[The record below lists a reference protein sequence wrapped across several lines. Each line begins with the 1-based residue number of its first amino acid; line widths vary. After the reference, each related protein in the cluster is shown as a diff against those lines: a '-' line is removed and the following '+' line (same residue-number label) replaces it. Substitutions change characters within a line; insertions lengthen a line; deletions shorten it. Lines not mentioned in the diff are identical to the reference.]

1 MNIADTLMRRAS
13 VTLVTIF
20 LGMQGIPIAEAQQPA
35 GDSENPE
42 SDRGEELEEIVI
54 TGSRLRRDSFNVST
68 PLVQV
73 SNDTIIDSGI
83 GSLAEILI
91 DEVPSLYE
99 STSNTNS
106 QSSVSQTG
114 LSTVNLRQLGSNR
127 TLTLI
132 DGRRV
137 VASSFGGTAVS
148 LSTIPSSIV
157 DTVEIVTGGSSAT
170 YGSDAIAG
178 VVNIITEKDKV
189 GFGIETRGGVT
200 SEGGGEEYSVD
211 LDYGTKFADDR
222 GYFFIGATYEDEGGI
237 DHLDRSRA
245 QLEAVYGYD
254 DDLMCNTYQVASGDD
269 VCARD
274 ITSAD
279 WRDRSD
285 GTPGGVFAEGDGEG
299 YWYNESGLQT
309 GFEEERDGFF
319 SRQFD
324 VIKIPNESTAVAAK
338 IDYEFTDSINGY
350 IQVQYSRNTSFN
362 FKSPEDDNESSD
374 VIYFDPVTGEPEERR
389 PGGISPT
396 NPYVPLQISSDLDVI
411 DPDNLNDD
419 GTFDW
424 DRRFFEVGNIT
435 TDNTRTTIRSW
446 AGLQGSF
453 KNDWQWD
460 VSVGF
465 GDFDQDQL
473 RSNELNIIRVA
484 QALDAELAAD
494 GMTVQC
500 ADAAARAEGC
510 VPLNLFGIG
519 SITPEAAD
527 WIRANPTIN
536 SNQDQ
541 VSVIGYV
548 SGDLFELPAGPVAT
562 VFGLEYRR
570 DTLDLSVGGGHETG
584 GITFNVVP
592 AFSGDIDVTELFA
605 EGAFPIT
612 DRFSAE
618 VGLRVADYSPPGV
631 NTVFSYSTGLIW
643 EPVDGYNLRAN
654 FGRAQRAPTITELI
668 SPPRGDFDSYDDICD
683 GATATSTDDGHANC
697 RLDPLVAAAIL
708 ADGEFED
715 DNNSYS
721 PNGGNPNLFEE
732 TANTLTVGISIAP
745 SFLDGF
751 RMAVDYYDITVEDA
765 IDAVENIQILNQC
778 YNSSVA
784 FGDPNAFCDAITR
797 DADGQIREI
806 LQQDFNLNE
815 VSTSGFDVTMEYV
828 VDLNVGGELEL
839 AANYTHI
846 NDHKTTFLGNDG
858 LETTDFANQLD
869 FGIFEDVAKAS
880 LTWQTE
886 TWRLRWSTNWQGPI
900 VDSEARVEDY
910 QEALTV
916 NAELCANADPDCV
929 ANPEVPSFLFYGSTL
944 RHNFST
950 AYSTEIL
957 NGADLRLS
965 AGVRN
970 VFNDDPFV
978 PRSGDND
985 ENGIGNYDSKFNG
998 GVGRFYYVG
1007 AEVRFGD

>member
-1 MNIADTLMRRAS
+1 MGIATTLWGRTVLTVVMGLLTA
-13 VTLVTIF
+13 
-20 LGMQGIPIAEAQQPA
+20 P
-35 GDSENPE
+35 
-42 SDRGEELEEIVI
+42 IVI
-54 TGSRLRRDSFNVST
+54 AQEAENEREESTAETLDMIVVTGSRLRRDTFDVST
-68 PLVQV
+68 PLIQV
-73 SNDTIIDSGI
+73 TNETIVDAGL

-114 LSTVNLRQLGSNR
+114 LSTVNLRRLGSNR

-148 LSTIPSSIV
+148 LSTIPASII
-157 DTVEIVTGGSSAT
+157 DTVEIVTGSTSAT

-189 GFGIETRGGVT
+189 GFGVETRGGVT
-200 SEGGGEEYSVD
+200 SGGGGDEYTID
-211 LDYGTKFADDR
+211 LDFGTKFANDR
-222 GYFFIGATYEDEGGI
+222 GYFFIGATYQEEGGI

-254 DDLMCNTYQVASGDD
+254 TDEMCNTYQTATGDQ
-269 VCARD
+269 CARD

-285 GTPGGVFAEGDGEG
+285 GTPGGVFEEGRGNF
-299 YWYNESGLQT
+299 WYNENGLQT
-309 GFEEERDGFF
+309 DFSEERDGFF

-324 VIKIPNESTAVAAK
+324 VIKIPSETTAIAAKMDFQFTESTR
-338 IDYEFTDSINGY
+338 GY
-350 IQVQYSRNTSFN
+350 VQLQYSRDTSLN
-362 FKSPEDDNESSD
+362 FKSPEDDNETSD
-374 VIYFDPVTGEPEERR
+374 VIFFDPITGEPGEVR
-389 PGGISPT
+389 PGHIDISNPFIPT
-396 NPYVPLQISSDLDVI
+396 AIASDPDVI
-411 DPDNLNDD
+411 DR
-419 GTFDW
+419 GEIDW

-435 TDNTRTTIRSW
+435 TDNTRETIRSW

-453 KNDWQWD
+453 NDNWQWD
-460 VSVGF
+460 VSLGF

-473 RSNELNIIRVA
+473 RSNELNTIRVA

-494 GMTVQC
+494 GITVQC
-500 ADAAARAEGC
+500 ADAGARAEGC

-519 SITPEAAD
+519 SITPAMAD

-536 SNQDQ
+536 SNQQQ
-541 VSVIGYV
+541 VTAIGYV
-548 SGDLFELPAGPVAT
+548 SGNLFELPAGPVAT
-562 VFGLEYRR
+562 VFGVEYRR
-570 DTLDLSVGGGHETG
+570 DSLDLNVGGGHETG
-584 GITFNVVP
+584 GVTFNVVP

-612 DRFSAE
+612 ERFTAE
-618 VGLRVADYSPPGV
+618 VGLRIADYSPPGV
-631 NTVFSYSTGLIW
+631 NTVFSYSTGLLW

-654 FGRAQRAPTITELI
+654 YGQAQRAPTITELI

-683 GATATSTDDGHANC
+683 GATATSTDEGHANC
-697 RLDPLVAAAIL
+697 RLDPLVAAEIA
-708 ADGEFED
+708 ASGEFDD

-732 TANTLTVGISIAP
+732 TGTTITVGVSVTP
-745 SFLDGF
+745 KFLEGF
-751 RMAVDYYDITVEDA
+751 RMAVDFYDITVEDA
-765 IDAVENIQILNQC
+765 IDSVENVEILNQC
-778 YNSSVA
+778 YNSSIS
-784 FGDPNAFCDAITR
+784 FGDPNPFCDAVTR

-815 VSTSGFDVTMEYV
+815 TSTSGLDVTMEY
-828 VDLNVGGELEL
+828 GFEIGQYGEIEFR
-839 AANYTHI
+839 ANYTHI
-846 NDHKTTFLGNDG
+846 YDYETIFQGNDG
-858 LETTDFANQLD
+858 LETTQFNNQLD
-869 FGIFEDVAKAS
+869 FGIFKDVARAS
-880 LTWQTE
+880 VA
-886 TWRLRWSTNWQGPI
+886 WRSENWRVRWSTSWQGPI
-900 VDSEARVEDY
+900 LDSQARVDDF
-910 QEALTV
+910 QEALAD
-916 NAELCANADPDCV
+916 NASLCSSGDPDCI
-929 ANPEVPSFLFYGSTL
+929 ANPEQPSFLYYGSAI
-944 RHNFST
+944 RHNLSV
-950 AYSTEIL
+950 AYDREL
-957 NGADLRLS
+957 NNDADLRLS

-970 VFNDDPFV
+970 LFDKDPFV

-1007 AEVRFGD
+1007 AELRFGD